1 MAIPGVALGQ
11 DISSAWGN
19 QVADAINN
27 LVPRGTVWMGYYAAE
42 PDGWA
47 FMDGREV
54 SRTDGEWA
62 PLYAAI
68 GAYCGPGNGVT
79 TWNLPLAADRFP
91 AGIGATVG
99 GLGGTGGWKDAVLV
113 QHSHTV
119 NSHSHGG
126 NTGDDTPDHAH
137 NANHGH
143 TADDNATGSHDH
155 AVDGDFGTRVVISH
169 GAGVDRLG
177 TPAGGTQTPVTVSTI
192 DPNGTHDHNITVN
205 ANNFN
210 TAGATARHHHAIP
223 AESPGTNQQG
233 VVATNRNM
241 PPWLALAFIVKK

>member
-113 QHSHTV
+113 QHAHTV

-143 TADDNATGSHDH
+143 TADDNVAGGHSHDSTSGVTNVVQSPSGPYNVNGGGANWVTFDVGH
-155 AVDGDFGTRVVISH
+155 VFRTSVDGG
-169 GAGVDRLG
+169 
-177 TPAGGTQTPVTVSTI
+177 
-192 DPNGTHDHNITVN
+192 HDHNITVN

-210 TAGATARHHHAIP
+210 TAGATARHHHPIP
-223 AESPGTNQQG
+223 AESPGTDQQG